1 MNIPREFIEL
11 LLAKIDIVDLINA
24 QIPLRKKSGSNYFAR
39 CPFHNE
45 KSASFSVSQP
55 KQFYYCF
62 GCGAHGN
69 AIDFM
74 MQHERLHFPEAI
86 EALAQQAGMEIPH
99 SSVYVKKDDSLP
111 ALYDLMNQ
119 VTNNYYE
126 QMRKSPRAINYLKD
140 RG

>member
-1 MNIPREFIEL
+1 MSSIIPRDFIEL
-11 LLAKIDIVDLINA
+11 LLAKIDLVDLINKYVS
-24 QIPLRKKSGSNYFAR
+24 LRKKSGSNYFAC

-74 MQHERLHFPEAI
+74 MQHDHLNFPEAI
-86 EALAQQAGMEIPH
+86 EALATYAGMELPQTNEM
-99 SSVYVKKDDSLP
+99 VKKNRSS
-111 ALYDLMNQ
+111 A
-119 VTNNYYE
+119 
-126 QMRKSPRAINYLKD
+126 R
-140 RG
+140 